1 MADVVLK
8 QTLRSIVLDSPL
20 GADALIA
27 TYFEG
32 EETLSQL
39 FRYRLELLSKQAIQP
54 KDILGKG
61 ITVELQTLEGTEEKQ
76 QRLFHGIVVRFAP
89 GPMWRNGYRSF
100 HAELVPWTW
109 FLTRTTDCR
118 IFENKKAPDI
128 IKQIFSDL
136 GFSDFEMR
144 ITGQHPTRE
153 YCVQFRE
160 TDFNF
165 ISRLA
170 EEEGIFYF
178 FKHEKGKHTMVLA
191 DSKSAYL
198 DCADK
203 EIDYTD
209 HPTVK
214 NHIARWSPAYSFK
227 SGKWKQRDYNF
238 KTPGDNLETTKNTLL
253 DTPKA
258 QSYELYDFPGI
269 YTKKGEGDEL
279 TKLRMEEEEASYHRV
294 NGESDCRFFLP
305 GYKFELTNHESK
317 EENKTY
323 VLTSVRHV
331 ATDHSHFTD
340 EGPNTAYHNSFT
352 CIPDSVVY
360 RAPRTTPKPVVH
372 GIQTAVVTGP
382 SGEDIHTDEYARIRV
397 RFFWE
402 REGMDSL
409 WARVSQP
416 WAGKKWGVQFIPRI
430 GMEVIVDFLEGDPD
444 RPVIIGALYNADNM
458 PPYALTG
465 NKTQSGCKSRS
476 TTGGGDSNFNELRF
490 EDKKGSEEV
499 YFHAEKDFTR
509 VVENND
515 SLKVGMDKM
524 SPGKQDIQ
532 IWGNRTT
539 DIEQGNDNLTLKMG
553 SKTTTVALGSITYT
567 AMQSIT
573 LQCGASIISMTPA
586 SISLTSTAITLTA
599 TGAITQ
605 TAAGAFVATAGG
617 VMTLTAGGAA
627 TLTAGGPCTIHGLP
641 PIIA

>member
-1 MADVVLK
+1 MADVVVLK
-8 QTLRSIVLDSPL
+8 QTNRSIVLDSPL
-20 GADALIA
+20 GADALIG
-27 TYFEG
+27 TYFEA
-32 EETLSQL
+32 EENLSQL
-39 FRYRLELLSKQAIQP
+39 FRYRLELLSKEAIQP
-54 KDILGKG
+54 RDILGKG
-61 ITVELQTLEGTEEKQ
+61 ITVELQTLKGTEEKKR
-76 QRLFHGIVVRFAP
+76 RLFHGIVVRFAP
-89 GPMWRNGYRSF
+89 GPMWRNGYRNF

-128 IKQIFSDL
+128 IKKIFQDL
-136 GFSDFEMR
+136 GFSDFELRM
-144 ITGQHPTRE
+144 TGQHPTRE

-165 ISRLA
+165 VSRLM
-170 EEEGIFYF
+170 EEEGMFYF

-191 DSKSAYL
+191 DNKSAYL
-198 DCADK
+198 DCDES
-203 EIDYTD
+203 EISYTD
-209 HPTVK
+209 HATVK
-214 NHIARWSPAYSFK
+214 THISSWQSAYSYRA
-227 SGKWKQRDYNF
+227 GKWTQQDYNF
-238 KTPGDNLETTKNTLL
+238 KTPNDNLETTKNTLL
-253 DTPKA
+253 DTQKA
-258 QSYELYDFPGI
+258 QSYELYDFPGL
-269 YTKKGEGDEL
+269 YTKKGDGEGL
-279 TKLRMEEEEASYHRV
+279 TTLRMEEEEASYHRV
-294 NGESDCRFFLP
+294 DGQSDCWSFLP
-305 GYKFELTNHESK
+305 GYKFELKEHDCK
-317 EENKTY
+317 EENKKY

-331 ATDHSHFTD
+331 ATDHSHFTS
-340 EGPNTAYHNSFT
+340 EGPGTEYRNSFT

-360 RAPRTTPKPVVH
+360 RPPRTTPKPVVH

-444 RPVIIGALYNADNM
+444 RPVIVGAVYNADNM
-458 PPYALTG
+458 PPYELTG
-465 NKTQSGCKSRS
+465 NKTQSGWKSRS

-515 SLKVGMDKM
+515 SLKVGMDKKM
-524 SPGKQDIQ
+524 PGKQDIQ

-553 SKTTTVALGSITYT
+553 SKTTTVMAGSITYT

-573 LQCGASIISMTPA
+573 LRCGASSITLTPA
-586 SISLTSTAITLTA
+586 SISVMSPTITLTA
-599 TGAITQ
+599 AAAATVTSSGTLMLTG
-605 TAAGAFVATAGG
+605 TA
-617 VMTLTAGGAA
+617 MA
-627 TLTAGGPCTIHGLP
+627 TLTSAGPCTVHGMPLL
-641 PIIA
+641 IG